1 MPVTAVALGAVMIKH
16 FILDRSIGGPDAMF
30 SLNRNEFAA
39 MVRDVRLAQ
48 SALGTVDFDRGEN
61 ADGRKWGRSLYVSA
75 RLPKEPLPSPT
86 CGVRPGYSLHPRHLH
101 DILGRRATRPYR
113 PGDRIEFDKL

>member
-1 MPVTAVALGAVMIKH
+1 MIEKH

-75 RLPKEPLPSPT
+75 PIAEGESFTVANVR
-86 CGVRPGYSLHPRHLH
+86 CVRPGYSLHPRHLH